1 MSSRMMAANVD
12 PRPSIAPIGWAYIAL
27 STLTLLSFWMY
38 RANINFYVYDNG
50 GSQFEISLFESA
62 YFLPSMFI
70 TYIGGIIA
78 DRSKALLR
86 WLILFASLNLALL
99 AGVALMT
106 YISAFPF
113 LGLLAATVALGVI
126 GSLRNPPAA
135 IFVRMISPKPAIPQM
150 NALLSA
156 GFNVARITGPLMVGV
171 LAIFLTTENIFI
183 VIPIICI
190 PLVLFFILI
199 QGRVSS
205 VDDNA
210 TAADTNPGAAPVSA
224 LSLARAYRLFLGAI
238 MVFFLSSNLLW
249 TTLPFEIEASFGK
262 SQELVSY
269 AYAVFGVG
277 AILGSIAQP
286 KVYRRYGVRWCFTA
300 GALLYGIYFVTALA
314 MNGWPVFCSIAA
326 AGAGMGIFYSSI
338 NTHVL
343 MSSNPTNHGRL
354 LALSIMLTNG
364 FLAIGSMTLS
374 SAATWG
380 SDELAYTVSIILL
393 LVVTP
398 AISLKIKEET

>member
-1 MSSRMMAANVD
+1 MATNVA
-12 PRPSIAPIGWAYIAL
+12 PRTGIEPIGWAYIAL

-50 GSQFEISLFESA
+50 GSQFEISLFETA

-86 WLILFASLNLALL
+86 WLILFATLNLALL
-99 AGVALMT
+99 AGVAVMT

-135 IFVRMISPKPAIPQM
+135 IFVRMISPKPAIAQM

-156 GFNVARITGPLMVGV
+156 GFNVARITGPLAVGV
-171 LAIFLTTENIFI
+171 LAVSLTTENIFI

-199 QGRVSS
+199 QRRVSS
-205 VDDNA
+205 VIDKAN
-210 TAADTNPGAAPVSA
+210 TADANPSAAPVSA
-224 LSLARAYRLFLGAI
+224 LSLARAYRFFLGAI
-238 MVFFLSSNLLW
+238 VVFFLSSNLLW

-277 AILGSIAQP
+277 AILGSVAQP
-286 KVYRRYGVRWCFTA
+286 IVYRRYGVRWCFSG
-300 GALLYGIYFVTALA
+300 GALLYGIYFVAALA
-314 MNGWPVFCSIAA
+314 MDGWPVFCSIAA

-343 MSSNPTNHGRL
+343 MSPNPTNHGRL

-374 SAATWG
+374 SVATWG
-380 SDELAYTVSIILL
+380 SDELAYTVSIIFL

-398 AISLKIKEET
+398 AISLKIK

>member
-1 MSSRMMAANVD
+1 MIAANAAHRSD
-12 PRPSIAPIGWAYIAL
+12 IAPIGWAYIAL
-27 STLTLLSFWMY
+27 STLTLISFWMY

-86 WLILFASLNLALL
+86 WLVLFATLNLALL
-99 AGVALMT
+99 AGVAVIT
-106 YISAFPF
+106 YISTFPF

-156 GFNVARITGPLMVGV
+156 GFNVARITGPLVVGV
-171 LAIFLTTENIFI
+171 LTIFLTTENIFI
-183 VIPIICI
+183 VIPIICV
-190 PLVLFFILI
+190 PLVLFFIVI
-199 QGRVSS
+199 QSRVGFAG
-205 VDDNA
+205 DNA

-224 LSLARAYRLFLGAI
+224 LTLARANRLFLCAI
-238 MVFFLSSNLLW
+238 VVFFLSSNLLW
-249 TTLPFEIEASFGK
+249 TALPFEMEASFGK
-262 SQELVSY
+262 SQTIVSY
-269 AYAVFGVG
+269 AYAVFGLG
-277 AILGSIAQP
+277 AILGSVVQP
-286 KVYRRYGVRWCFTA
+286 VVYRWYSVRWCFAA
-300 GALLYGIYFVTALA
+300 GALLYGMYFVAALA
-314 MNGWPVFCSIAA
+314 MDGWPVFCSIAA

-343 MSSNPTNHGRL
+343 MSPNPKNHGRL

-374 SAATWG
+374 SVATWG
-380 SDELAYTVSIILL
+380 SDELAYTVTIILL

-398 AISLKIKEET
+398 AISLKIKEEI